1 MSEPLR
7 FLEHKEVRRTARC
20 LVRATTEWN
29 RMHAGSTQE
38 EYQLSLVRL
47 SGMVTPQGGDKKD
60 LLELAQHMR
69 NGIKESY
76 VEDVSPCLLFAY
88 QEDAFRL
95 DWLNDPS

>member
-1 MSEPLR
+1 
-7 FLEHKEVRRTARC
+7 
-20 LVRATTEWN
+20 
-29 RMHAGSTQE
+29 MHADPKQA

-47 SGMVTPQGGDKKD
+47 SGMVTPQGGVKED
-60 LLELAQHMR
+60 LLELARHMR

-95 DWLNDPS
+95 DWLNDSS